1 MRTLLFLFFAFALN
15 TKLSGQGAI
24 VPDSLNLKTLSNQAV
39 ESIILY
45 FFETNTDS
53 SKNDYVF
60 VVDSLLIPRTD
71 IFHISTQKL
80 LKPLFQPDFQLDTF
94 QLDIREKIKP
104 HAAYY
109 KSIKLEDHINDTIS
123 IHAFSPLIPAKVPN
137 QFIMQKITFF
147 NDDDA
152 RVAALQVFRFTI
164 ENGRLTFLG
173 RIDIGLV
180 TVWW

>member
-1 MRTLLFLFFAFALN
+1 MRTLLFLFLAFALN
-15 TKLSGQGAI
+15 TKLSGQDSI
-24 VPDSLNLKTLSNQAV
+24 MPDTLNLHSLSNQAV

-53 SKNDYVF
+53 CQNNYVF

-71 IFHISTQKL
+71 IFHTSTQKIL
-80 LKPLFQPDFQLDTF
+80 NPLFQSDFQSDTF
-94 QLDIREKIKP
+94 KLDIREKIKS

-123 IHAFSPLIPAKVPN
+123 IHAFSPLIPAKTPN
-137 QFIMQKITFF
+137 QFIMQEIIFF
-147 NDDDA
+147 NYDDA
-152 RVAALQVFRFTI
+152 RVAVLEVFRFTI
-164 ENGRLTFLG
+164 ENGQLIFSG

-180 TVWW
+180 SVMW